1 MSRRK
6 KSGLFASDREKLLR
20 ANVEVPPVPGTLADA
35 RARAA
40 ATLELARA
48 LHHLEAA
55 KARKKKPGPKV
66 GAEGPPRTRGGVLDY
81 LQALD
86 IIRSARAD
94 LTRAQ
99 TFGSAPGPILTR
111 ASQSL
116 IALQRLGVL
125 TEAQSNTAFERILA
139 HFESI
144 RNEVKGM
151 SKHSKD
157 RENALLK
164 AYLSNCMKQIT
175 VSGTTDLPPELGS
188 YSDGVS
194 DDAAFH
200 PELVGCGPGCGS
212 IGAELLVGAHHGIP
226 GYLFTRKGLSNT
238 DVRLRIASHIR
249 AMTPKL
255 RRRVLSR
262 LREAVTAARVMNR
275 PRISGEVRNAYASV
289 AGWSAVSGQPSIAI
303 GRCPYANVAGALTP

>member
-1 MSRRK
+1 MKRRK

-48 LHHLEAA
+48 LHHIEAA

-66 GAEGPPRTRGGVLDY
+66 GAEGPPRTRGDVLDY

-139 HFESI
+139 HYESI

-151 SKHSKD
+151 SHD
-157 RENALLK
+157 
-164 AYLSNCMKQIT
+164 
-175 VSGTTDLPPELGS
+175 TDLPPELGS

-200 PELVGCGPGCGS
+200 PEIIGCGPGCGS

-226 GYLFTRKGLSNT
+226 GYLFTRKGLRNT

-275 PRISGEVRNAYASV
+275 PRISGEVRNAYASI
-289 AGWSAVSGQPSIAI
+289 AGWGAVSGHSEPSVAI